1 MVVLV
6 NRAYVETATTG
17 TGTLSL
23 GAALEGYQ
31 SFADAG
37 VSDGDTVRYVIE
49 EESQWEIGSG
59 VYSAGTLTRT
69 VDESSNADSL
79 ITLAGA
85 AKVFV
90 TAAAEDLLRGVAY
103 TKLNFTASGGQTTF
117 SAVYTIGYVDVFLN
131 GSKLGTAD
139 YTATD
144 GTSVVLSAGASAG
157 DLVEIIAWTTIG
169 VDVEYVPASG
179 GTFSGGVTFS
189 STITMS
195 GDATFGAA
203 IIEQV
208 FALTGTT
215 PALDPSNGTVQT
227 HTLSGA
233 TTYTDSLSDGEA
245 ITLMVD
251 DGAGQAVTWPTMTW
265 INNAGAAPD
274 LATTGYTTVQLWK
287 VSTTLYGALV
297 GDGS

>member
-23 GAALEGYQ
+23 GAALDGYQ

-37 VSDGDTVRYVIE
+37 VSDGNTVRYVIE

-69 VDESSNADSL
+69 VGESSNADSL

-117 SAVYTIGYVDVFLN
+117 SATYTIGYVDVFLN
-131 GSKLGTAD
+131 GSKLGTSD

-144 GTSVVLSAGASAG
+144 GTSVVLGAGAVAG

-169 VDVEYVPASG
+169 IDVAYVPATG
-179 GTFSGGVTFS
+179 GTFTGPVTF
-189 STITMS
+189 
-195 GDATFGAA
+195 DDDVTFGAS
-203 IIEQV
+203 IVEQV
-208 FALTGTT
+208 FALTGTA

-227 HTLSGA
+227 HTLTGA
-233 TTYTDSLSDGEA
+233 TTYTDALTDGEA
-245 ITLMVD
+245 ITLMID
-251 DGAGQAVTWPTMTW
+251 DGTAYTVTWPTLTW
-265 INNAGAAPD
+265 INNAGAAPE

-287 VSTTLYGALV
+287 VGTSLYGALV

>member
-37 VSDGDTVRYVIE
+37 VSDGNTVRYVIE

-90 TAAAEDLLRGVAY
+90 TAAAEDLARGVAY
-103 TKLNFTASGGQTTF
+103 TKLNFTATGGQTTF
-117 SAVYTIGYVDVFLN
+117 SATYTIGYVDVFLN
-131 GSKLGTAD
+131 GSKLGTSD

-144 GTSVVLSAGASAG
+144 GTSVVLGAGAVAG

-169 VDVEYVPASG
+169 IDVEYVPAAG
-179 GTFSGGVTFS
+179 GTFTGPVTF
-189 STITMS
+189 
-195 GDATFGAA
+195 DDDVTFGAS
-203 IIEQV
+203 IVEQV
-208 FALTGTT
+208 FALTGTD

-233 TTYTDSLSDGEA
+233 TTYTDALSDGEA
-245 ITLMVD
+245 ITLMID
-251 DGAGQAVTWPTMTW
+251 DGADATVTWPTMTW
-265 INNAGAAPD
+265 INNGGAAPT

-287 VSTTLYGALV
+287 VGTALYGALV

>member
-23 GAALEGYQ
+23 GAALDGYQ

-37 VSDGDTVRYVIE
+37 VSDGNTVRYVIE

-90 TAAAEDLLRGVAY
+90 TAAAEDLARGVAY
-103 TKLNFTASGGQTTF
+103 TKLNFTATGGQTTF
-117 SAVYTIGYVDVFLN
+117 SATYTIGYVDVFLN
-131 GSKLGTAD
+131 GSKLGTSD

-144 GTSVVLSAGASAG
+144 GTSVVLGAGAVAG

-169 VDVEYVPASG
+169 IDVEYVPAAG
-179 GTFSGGVTFS
+179 GTFTGPVTF
-189 STITMS
+189 
-195 GDATFGAA
+195 DDDVTFGAS
-203 IIEQV
+203 IVEQV
-208 FALTGTT
+208 FALTGTD

-233 TTYTDSLSDGEA
+233 TTYTDALSDGEA
-245 ITLMVD
+245 ITLMID
-251 DGAGQAVTWPTMTW
+251 DGADATVTWPTMTW
-265 INNAGAAPD
+265 INNAGAAPT

-287 VSTTLYGALV
+287 VGTALYGALV